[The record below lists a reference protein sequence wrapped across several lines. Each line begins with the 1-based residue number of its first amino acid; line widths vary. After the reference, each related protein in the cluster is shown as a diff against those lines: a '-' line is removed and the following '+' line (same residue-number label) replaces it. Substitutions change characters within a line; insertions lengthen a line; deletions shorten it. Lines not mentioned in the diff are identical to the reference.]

1 VTTTE
6 PVAAQGARKTWPTPP
21 AWAAREVTLPR
32 RRAGYTTA
40 VTIGGEQFY
49 LTANAAADGT
59 LGEVFI
65 QWGKHGSGTA
75 GLMDLYASALS
86 MALRHRVPLADLVR
100 SGLGLRF
107 APAGRT
113 DDPDIPRA
121 LSVADYVARRLAI
134 DWLPRADRAGLGVLT
149 RSERLR
155 QAEPRLP
162 ALASHRQS
170 NSVSQTA
177 LVKQR

>member
-1 VTTTE
+1 VTIE
-6 PVAAQGARKTWPTPP
+6 PVAAEAARKTRP
-21 AWAAREVTLPR
+21 APAAREAREASLPR
-32 RRAGYTTA
+32 RRAGYTTT

-86 MALRHRVPLADLVR
+86 MALRHRVPLTDLVR

-121 LSVADYVARRLAI
+121 CSVADYVARRLAI

-149 RSERLR
+149 RSERLS
-155 QAEPRLP
+155 QAGPRLP
-162 ALASHRQS
+162 ALALA
-170 NSVSQTA
+170 SQA
-177 LVKQR
+177 VLVKQC

>member
-1 VTTTE
+1 VTTE
-6 PVAAQGARKTWPTPP
+6 PVAAQAARKTRP
-21 AWAAREVTLPR
+21 APSAWEAREAREVSLPR

-65 QWGKHGSGTA
+65 RWGKHGSGTA
-75 GLMDLYASALS
+75 GLMDLYANALS

-121 LSVADYVARRLAI
+121 HSVADYVARRLAI
-134 DWLPRADRAGLGVLT
+134 DWLPGADRAGLGVLT
-149 RSERLR
+149 RSERLS

-162 ALASHRQS
+162 ALPSHRQPS
-170 NSVSQTA
+170 SVSQT
-177 LVKQR
+177 RP